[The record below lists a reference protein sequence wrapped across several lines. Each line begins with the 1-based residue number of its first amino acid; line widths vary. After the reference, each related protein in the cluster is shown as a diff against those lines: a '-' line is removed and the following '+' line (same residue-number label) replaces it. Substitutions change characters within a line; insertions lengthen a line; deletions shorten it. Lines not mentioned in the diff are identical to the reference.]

1 MDDDKI
7 GATPSV
13 IFKCLDCHRNSVKV
27 LVLYYSSYGHMY
39 EMAKE
44 IAAGAKEAGAEVSV
58 KKVPELVPASIIAGN
73 AGLKRGAELQKD
85 VPIVTIDELP
95 DYDAIIFGSP
105 TRFGN
110 MASQMKNF
118 IDQTGGLWSKRKL
131 VDKVAGFFTGASEM
145 HGGHES
151 TLLTM
156 MVPLMHHGMIIVPL
170 GSNVPEI
177 GSTQAGG
184 TPYGPSVLAGSDNSR
199 QMDQTERKLGRD
211 YGRRVAE
218 IAKRLAKR

>member
-1 MDDDKI
+1 MQTMK
-7 GATPSV
+7 
-13 IFKCLDCHRNSVKV
+13 L

-39 EMAKE
+39 ELAKE
-44 IAAGAKEAGAEVSV
+44 IAAGAKEAGASVSM

-73 AGLKRGAELQKD
+73 PGLKRGAELQKD
-85 VPIVTIDELP
+85 VPIATIEELP
-95 DYDAIIFGSP
+95 EYDAIIFGSP

-110 MASQMKNF
+110 MAAQMKNF
-118 IDQTGGLWSKRKL
+118 IDQTGGLWSTRKL

-156 MVPLMHHGMIIVPL
+156 MVPLMHHGMIIVPV
-170 GSNVPEI
+170 GSKVQEVS
-177 GSTQAGG
+177 STQAGG
-184 TPYGPSVLAGSDNSR
+184 TPYGPSVLAGPDNSR
-199 QMDQTERKLGRD
+199 QMDQIERKLGRD

-218 IAKRLAKR
+218 ITKRLIKE